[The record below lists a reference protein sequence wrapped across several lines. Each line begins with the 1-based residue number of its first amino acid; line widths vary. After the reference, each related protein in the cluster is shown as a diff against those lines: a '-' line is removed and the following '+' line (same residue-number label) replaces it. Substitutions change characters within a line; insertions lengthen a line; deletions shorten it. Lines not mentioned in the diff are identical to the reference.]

1 VLGKGWWRGLMERV
15 DGEVLIG
22 IFVGWE
28 GRGAVE
34 V

>member
-1 VLGKGWWRGLMERV
+1 LERGGGEVLTERV